1 MPGIFGASCRHSPTE
16 QLELP
21 ERKPQGRGDVLPSCY
36 YIHTCF
42 FSEAP
47 WLADPPLT
55 EQMFLQERRKTSTGQ
70 KSPTLS
76 SDRGAGELARWV
88 RRLAARAENQS
99 LVHSISARWP
109 TTACGSNSFASGT
122 TIGHAWAPTR
132 TRTYACTNKSRSFKT
147 GIVTVENIDALSPFL
162 LDNQSILFFILSIP
176 RNGKHLGEA

>member
-1 MPGIFGASCRHSPTE
+1 MVSCDVVAMPEAMVPGIFGASCRHSPTE

-21 ERKPQGRGDVLPSCY
+21 EHKPQDHGDVLPSCY
-36 YIHTCF
+36 YIHACF

-88 RRLAARAENQS
+88 RRLAARAKNQS
-99 LVHSISARWP
+99 LVHSISAGWP
-109 TTACGSNSFASGT
+109 TTPDL
-122 TIGHAWAPTR
+122 W
-132 TRTYACTNKSRSFKT
+132 
-147 GIVTVENIDALSPFL
+147 L
-162 LDNQSILFFILSIP
+162 
-176 RNGKHLGEA
+176 